1 MNPIKSIMKK
11 FLSILILQL
20 FLMGL
25 VSGQS
30 ASDFRRLKKQYES
43 VLQNQGKI
51 ISLPSDLM
59 EGDEIDGDLPT
70 KQDLELKQAELD
82 KKEDDELRL
91 KHFGYEFFTTRDT
104 ISIWNNLPMPSS
116 YILGPGD
123 EIIISLWGETQLRDN
138 YTIGREGMVYVE
150 RVGQLSLTGKSMEQ
164 AKKYLEKQFQK
175 VYETLKGSRPSTYM
189 DVSLGQL
196 KSINVTF
203 VGEVKSPG
211 IYPVH
216 PFSTVLTGLIQA
228 GGVDTTGS
236 LRNIQIIRPITDPQQ
251 VDMYAFLL
259 SGETGQA
266 NMRLQDND
274 VIFIPPRSSR
284 IEVVGAVKRPGI
296 YEANRSDNVAAVVDY
311 AGGLR
316 TNAQHTLVVYR
327 KNLGLLNRDAENA
340 ADAVYVPYNAANQM
354 KIDNVNRIM
363 AHSAPDYIKSVY
375 IYGQVKNSGIY
386 GFQEGMNVLD
396 LLKMVGGLFD
406 ETYYQTIYAPRA
418 DIIRRDPRSNFP
430 KVIPIN
436 LEELKQGNHTQNIE
450 LHNWDIILVRK
461 NKNFAK
467 SKQVQITGEVNVP
480 GFYTLTKPKETLQE
494 LLDRSGGFTD
504 RAFEDGIQ
512 LYRDSIQVALDN
524 YNFSLAHGDSVHV
537 PDHPGVVQVMGEVYN
552 PGYVQYNRGMG
563 LNNYIEA
570 AGGFT
575 LEARKKYITIIYPN
589 GNVRVKDSF
598 IPPRIKEGSIVIVHQ
613 EEGRLPFDVTEF
625 LKETAS
631 IAASFATMFYILRS
645 SSY

>member
-1 MNPIKSIMKK
+1 MVIPIKSIMKK
-11 FLSILILQL
+11 ILSILILQL

-30 ASDFRRLKKQYES
+30 TTDIRQLKKQYEY
-43 VLQNQGKI
+43 LLEKQGK
-51 ISLPSDLM
+51 ISLPSDGI
-59 EGDEIDGDLPT
+59 EDYEIDGDLPI
-70 KQDLELKQAELD
+70 KYDFKLKQAELE
-82 KKEDDELRL
+82 KKREAVIRL
-91 KHFGYEFFTTRDT
+91 KHFGYDFFTMRDT
-104 ISIWNNLPMPSS
+104 ISIWNNLPVPPS

-216 PFSTVLTGLIQA
+216 PFSTILTGLIQA

-236 LRNIQIIRPITDPQQ
+236 LRNIQIIRPVTDPQQ

-316 TNAQHTLVVYR
+316 TNAQH
-327 KNLGLLNRDAENA
+327 
-340 ADAVYVPYNAANQM
+340 
-354 KIDNVNRIM
+354 
-363 AHSAPDYIKSVY
+363 
-375 IYGQVKNSGIY
+375 
-386 GFQEGMNVLD
+386 
-396 LLKMVGGLFD
+396 
-406 ETYYQTIYAPRA
+406 
-418 DIIRRDPRSNFP
+418 
-430 KVIPIN
+430 
-436 LEELKQGNHTQNIE
+436 
-450 LHNWDIILVRK
+450 NWWSTEIIL
-461 NKNFAK
+461 
-467 SKQVQITGEVNVP
+467 
-480 GFYTLTKPKETLQE
+480 
-494 LLDRSGGFTD
+494 DC
-504 RAFEDGIQ
+504 
-512 LYRDSIQVALDN
+512 
-524 YNFSLAHGDSVHV
+524 
-537 PDHPGVVQVMGEVYN
+537 
-552 PGYVQYNRGMG
+552 
-563 LNNYIEA
+563 
-570 AGGFT
+570 
-575 LEARKKYITIIYPN
+575 
-589 GNVRVKDSF
+589 
-598 IPPRIKEGSIVIVHQ
+598 
-613 EEGRLPFDVTEF
+613 
-625 LKETAS
+625 
-631 IAASFATMFYILRS
+631 
-645 SSY
+645 

>member
-1 MNPIKSIMKK
+1 
-11 FLSILILQL
+11 LQL
-20 FLMGL
+20 FFIGL
-25 VSGQS
+25 VLGQS
-30 ASDFRRLKKQYES
+30 ATDIRQLKKQYES
-43 VLQNQGKI
+43 ALQNQSKLI
-51 ISLPSDLM
+51 LPSDVM
-59 EGDEIDGDLPT
+59 EDDEIDGDLPT
-70 KQDLELKQAELD
+70 KQDLELMQTELEE
-82 KKEDDELRL
+82 KEKNEAIQL
-91 KHFGYEFFTTRDT
+91 KHFGYDFFTMRDT
-104 ISIWNNLPMPSS
+104 LSIWNNLPVPPN

-236 LRNIQIIRPITDPQQ
+236 LRNIQIIRPVTDPQQ

-296 YEANRSDNVAAVVDY
+296 YEANRSGNVAAVVNY

-327 KNLGLLNRDAENA
+327 KNLGLLNRGAENT
-340 ADAVYVPYNAANQM
+340 ADVVYVPYTTADHM

-363 AHSAPDYIKSVY
+363 ALSAPDYIKSVY
-375 IYGQVKNSGIY
+375 IYGQVKNSGSY
-386 GFQEGMNVLD
+386 GFQEGMSVLD

-406 ETYYQTIYAPRA
+406 ETYYKTIYAPRA
-418 DIIRRDPRSNFP
+418 EIIRRDTKSNFP
-430 KVIPIN
+430 KVISFN
-436 LEELKQGNHTQNIE
+436 LEELKQGNQTQNIE

-480 GFYTLTKPKETLQE
+480 GFYMLTKPKETLQE
-494 LLDRSGGFTD
+494 LLNRSGGFTD

-524 YNFSLAHGDSVHV
+524 YNFSLAHGDSIHV
-537 PDHPGVVQVMGEVYN
+537 PDHPGVIQVMGEVYN
-552 PGYVQYNRGMG
+552 PGYVQYDRGKG

-575 LEARKKYITIIYPN
+575 LDARKKYITIIYPN
-589 GNVRVKDSF
+589 GDVKVKDSF
-598 IPPRIKEGSIVIVHQ
+598 IPPRVKEGSLIIVHQ
-613 EEGRLPFDVTEF
+613 EEEKLPFDGTAF
-625 LKETAS
+625 LKESAS
-631 IAASFATMFYILRS
+631 IAASMATIFFIIRS
-645 SSY
+645 QSN